1 MKQKLNISEK
11 AYKDFTTRIRDTF
24 AKLDQPLGNAEQA
37 IRVLDEY
44 IAGVRD
50 KFYCLPTMVRMALL
64 ILQPEVDK
72 CLARSA
78 AARARAAARAAK
90 KAAEKAEAEAEA
102 VEVEEAEE
110 IAINETEKF
119 PSYIPTVPVTIRT
132 DRFSTRAERRAAARA
147 DHPRMKI
154 KKLG

>member
-90 KAAEKAEAEAEA
+90 KAAEEAEAEEA
-102 VEVEEAEE
+102 EAEE
-110 IAINETEKF
+110 TEKS
-119 PSYIPTVPVTIRT
+119 PSYIQTVPVTIRT